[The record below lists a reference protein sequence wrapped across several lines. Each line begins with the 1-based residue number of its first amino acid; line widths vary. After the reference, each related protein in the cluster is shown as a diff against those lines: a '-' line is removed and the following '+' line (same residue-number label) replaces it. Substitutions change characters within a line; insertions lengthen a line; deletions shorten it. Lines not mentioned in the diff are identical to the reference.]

1 MIFRNT
7 CLLPRFYHFDHSIFA
22 STRLCSSSVLSS
34 SVSNLS
40 LSLSFLSS
48 SRVVSLD
55 GIPVLSV
62 KEACDESLPYFSLGV
77 AQRKK
82 ANRNLRFTMQAEEV
96 GCARLIPTSWPAF
109 IRDTWRFDKK
119 KKKIGKEWVNTRFTL
134 FVECAIQWC
143 RTVCINIGGI

>member
-1 MIFRNT
+1 M
-7 CLLPRFYHFDHSIFA
+7 
-22 STRLCSSSVLSS
+22 
-34 SVSNLS
+34 
-40 LSLSFLSS
+40 
-48 SRVVSLD
+48 
-55 GIPVLSV
+55 

-143 RTVCINIGGI
+143 RTVCISIGGI

>member
-1 MIFRNT
+1 M
-7 CLLPRFYHFDHSIFA
+7 
-22 STRLCSSSVLSS
+22 
-34 SVSNLS
+34 
-40 LSLSFLSS
+40 
-48 SRVVSLD
+48 
-55 GIPVLSV
+55 

-119 KKKIGKEWVNTRFTL
+119 KKKKIGKEWVNARVRPRVAL
-134 FVECAIQWC
+134 FVECAIQWY
-143 RTVCINIGGI
+143 RTVCINIDGI